1 MHNFY
6 WPHSAGW
13 LRCSGRSESWGY
25 PILIV
30 SLLIFNLNIKFGL
43 SMRNTSFISGL
54 VPVALLLLASPV
66 LIKDVVIAN
75 LVNAVFHQV
84 HAEHAD
90 SF

>member
-1 MHNFY
+1 
-6 WPHSAGW
+6 
-13 LRCSGRSESWGY
+13 
-25 PILIV
+25 
-30 SLLIFNLNIKFGL
+30 
-43 SMRNTSFISGL
+43 MRNTSFISGL